1 MNSKSNDTLVH
12 GDVESTTPR
21 VRREQG
27 GQEAIPLFS
36 SAGGSDQSDI
46 DCPMF
51 LKKLARSIVSTGKSL
66 QLIQH
71 VLGDYMSLF
80 DKSSDL
86 DFLRSNQ
93 ADGQFNKQNFE
104 QEARPNTVKTQ
115 RCEVSRNYARLMGV
129 LTLPE
134 IFLVSLAGLVGDG
147 DLIYQKMTKPFSEI
161 AEMYK
166 PCINKEN
173 ILKEVAEN
181 GQTSLSYEKIWVK
194 FMADAITGRRKLEG
208 VKCDQVHG
216 LMKVEPNCNSDYQST
231 KSEDSDS
238 DVFASTFIS
247 SFHSHKPIMTVSRQF
262 LEKHK
267 ASWSN
272 LNISQSIRL
281 PPLNDENMRKAIYT
295 EDFSNADAS
304 INNQNGGSLPSFS
317 GTDYT
322 FGFQHDEVK
331 QPHKEDDIRNL
342 EYLYSFPT
350 ILPSFQV

>member
-1 MNSKSNDTLVH
+1 MNSKSNDTLIE
-12 GDVESTTPR
+12 GDVESTTLR
-21 VRREQG
+21 VETG
-27 GQEAIPLFS
+27 VQEAIPLFR

-51 LKKLARSIVSTGKSL
+51 LKKLARPIVSTGKSL

-71 VLGDYMSLF
+71 VRGDYISLF
-80 DKSSDL
+80 DKNSEL
-86 DFLRSNQ
+86 DFLKLNPS
-93 ADGQFNKQNFE
+93 DGQFNKQNFE
-104 QEARPNTVKTQ
+104 QEARPNTIKIQ
-115 RCEVSRNYARLMGV
+115 RCEESRNHARLMGV

-134 IFLVSLAGLVGDG
+134 VFLVSLAGLVGDG

-161 AEMYK
+161 AEMYN

-173 ILKEVAEN
+173 ILKGAAEN
-181 GQTSLSYEKIWVK
+181 GQTSLNHEKIWVK
-194 FMADAITGRRKLEG
+194 FLADAITGRGKLEG
-208 VKCDQVHG
+208 VKGDQVHG
-216 LMKVEPNCNSDYQST
+216 SMEVESKLTPDYQST
-231 KSEDSDS
+231 KSEDSNM
-238 DVFASTFIS
+238 FASTIIS
-247 SFHSHKPIMTVSRQF
+247 SFLSHKPIMTVSRQF
-262 LEKHK
+262 LENHK

-272 LNISQSIRL
+272 LNISQYIRL

-295 EDFSNADAS
+295 EEFSNTDAS
-304 INNQNGGSLPSFS
+304 INDQNGGSLPSFS

-331 QPHKEDDIRNL
+331 QLQKEDDIRNL

>member
-1 MNSKSNDTLVH
+1 MNSKSNDTLVE

-21 VRREQG
+21 VRRETG
-27 GQEAIPLFS
+27 GQEANPLFS

-51 LKKLARSIVSTGKSL
+51 LKKLARPIVSTGKSL

-71 VLGDYMSLF
+71 VRGDYISLF
-80 DKSSDL
+80 DKSKEL
-86 DFLRSNQ
+86 DFPRMNQ
-93 ADGQFNKQNFE
+93 SDGQFNKQNFE
-104 QEARPNTVKTQ
+104 QEARPNTFKTQ
-115 RCEVSRNYARLMGV
+115 RCEESRNYARIMGV

-134 IFLVSLAGLVGDG
+134 VFLVSLSGLVSDG

-173 ILKEVAEN
+173 ILRGVAEN

-194 FMADAITGRRKLEG
+194 FLADAITGRRKLEG
-208 VKCDQVHG
+208 VKGDQVHG
-216 LMKVEPNCNSDYQST
+216 SMEVEPKCNSDYRNT
-231 KSEDSDS
+231 KSEDSDL
-238 DVFASTFIS
+238 FASTFIN

-272 LNISQSIRL
+272 LNISQYIRL

-295 EDFSNADAS
+295 EEFSNADAS
-304 INNQNGGSLPSFS
+304 TNNENGGSLPSFS

-331 QPHKEDDIRNL
+331 QLHQEVDNSNL

>member
-1 MNSKSNDTLVH
+1 MNSKSNDTLNE

-21 VRREQG
+21 VRRETG
-27 GQEAIPLFS
+27 GQEAPLIS

-51 LKKLARSIVSTGKSL
+51 LKELARPIVSTGKSL

-71 VLGDYMSLF
+71 VRGNYISLF
-80 DKSSDL
+80 DKSNEL
-86 DFLRSNQ
+86 DFPRFNQ
-93 ADGQFNKQNFE
+93 FDGQFNKQNSE
-104 QEARPNTVKTQ
+104 QEARTNIIKIQ
-115 RCEVSRNYARLMGV
+115 ICEENRNYARLMGV

-134 IFLVSLAGLVGDG
+134 VFLVSLAGLVGDG
-147 DLIYQKMTKPFSEI
+147 DHIYQKMTKPFSEI

-173 ILKEVAEN
+173 ILKGVVEN
-181 GQTSLSYEKIWVK
+181 RQTLLSYEKIWVK
-194 FMADAITGRRKLEG
+194 FLADVITGRRKLEG
-208 VKCDQVHG
+208 VKGDQVHG
-216 LMKVEPNCNSDYQST
+216 SMEVETECNSDYRSK
-231 KSEDSDS
+231 KSEDRDM
-238 DVFASTFIS
+238 FASTFIS

-267 ASWSN
+267 ASWNN
-272 LNISQSIRL
+272 LNISQYLRL

-295 EDFSNADAS
+295 EEFSDADAS

-322 FGFQHDEVK
+322 FGFQHDGVK
-331 QPHKEDDIRNL
+331 QLRDEDDIRNL

-350 ILPSFQV
+350 ILPAFQV